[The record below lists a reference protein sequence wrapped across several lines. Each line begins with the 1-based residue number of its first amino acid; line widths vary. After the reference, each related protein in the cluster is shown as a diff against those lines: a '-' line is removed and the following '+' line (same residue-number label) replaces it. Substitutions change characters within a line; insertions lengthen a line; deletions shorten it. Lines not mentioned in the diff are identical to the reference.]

1 MNRET
6 VLRMF
11 AFSQVFKHQIG
22 KMEILEYLKDIMEKF
37 MFVGL
42 EVIIRFMGVQLCDR
56 RLRNLA

>member
-1 MNRET
+1 
-6 VLRMF
+6 
-11 AFSQVFKHQIG
+11 
-22 KMEILEYLKDIMEKF
+22 MEILEYLKDIMEKF